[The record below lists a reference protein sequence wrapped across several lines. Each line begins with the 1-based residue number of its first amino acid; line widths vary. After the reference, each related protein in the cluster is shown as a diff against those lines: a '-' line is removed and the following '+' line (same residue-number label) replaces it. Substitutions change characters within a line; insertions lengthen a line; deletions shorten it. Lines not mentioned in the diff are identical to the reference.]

1 MGLLETSM
9 KMWGRQTRFSINE
22 TTDQLSYCQEAQLS
36 YLENIFLVIIT
47 TVLLIPITKLLINT
61 NIYKALA
68 ASAYDKWRGGGQAP
82 SGPLPNQII
91 IIREYIP

>member
-1 MGLLETSM
+1 ME
-9 KMWGRQTRFSINE
+9 GRQTGFSINE

-61 NIYKALA
+61 DIYKVLA
-68 ASAYDKWRGGGQAP
+68 ASAYDKWRGGQAP